1 MSGTCISFNEY
12 IHIHGWE
19 EETNLFNRPKIRAP
33 ELARMSPNL
42 SKVQCGR
49 NIGLHCLSFIVTAT
63 AALFM
68 ILLRPWWKVPLHQPK
83 NGIKQIYWN
92 ICNGPDFC
100 PNILHFILYCVV
112 WNKCKGWAQFK
123 HILILEALFLLH
135 GLPELFDLPLAAW
148 SVNIKWMF
156 Y

>member
-1 MSGTCISFNEY
+1 MNTYIFMVEKRRPIYLTGQRYVLQNWQECHQTCPRCNVGEI
-12 IHIHGWE
+12 
-19 EETNLFNRPKIRAP
+19 
-33 ELARMSPNL
+33 LA
-42 SKVQCGR
+42 
-49 NIGLHCLSFIVTAT
+49 FIVTAT